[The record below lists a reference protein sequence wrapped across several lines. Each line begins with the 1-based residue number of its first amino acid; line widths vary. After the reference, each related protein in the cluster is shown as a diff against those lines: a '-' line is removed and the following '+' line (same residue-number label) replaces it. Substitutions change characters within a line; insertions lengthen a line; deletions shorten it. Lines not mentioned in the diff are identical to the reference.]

1 MAKPS
6 SIATPST
13 DVNGTIS
20 PDSVTGRQYNNHI
33 KTLEDVYK
41 RQASFLRIA
50 CGIALSGFPGNK
62 LTAE

>member
-6 SIATPST
+6 SVATPST

-20 PDSVTGRQYNNHI
+20 PDSVTGRKYNNHI

-41 RQASFLRIA
+41 RQAASSSS
-50 CGIALSGFPGNK
+50 ALPVESPC
-62 LTAE
+62 LDSIE